1 MSLCRPH
8 LLFLLILQVR
18 WLEPRQL
25 DTTLHTLHAS
35 KREIVWSR
43 RQRNEKVSW
52 NEYFTMS
59 YQKFMTVFQ
68 MDQTCAFNRLLKPF
82 REIDSIQYEEHC
94 ILQIMM
100 KLMTK
105 RIQHTT
111 ELGNF
116 IHWSNIQHFR
126 NAMTPTFEAA
136 IDKRMTKFKGDH
148 LMKQYMKQK
157 QSNELS
163 SIGGATI
170 QKQETSIKSTFML
183 ERRQHRQS
191 WGYQKVL

>member
-1 MSLCRPH
+1 
-8 LLFLLILQVR
+8 
-18 WLEPRQL
+18 
-25 DTTLHTLHAS
+25 
-35 KREIVWSR
+35 
-43 RQRNEKVSW
+43 
-52 NEYFTMS
+52 
-59 YQKFMTVFQ
+59 
-68 MDQTCAFNRLLKPF
+68 
-82 REIDSIQYEEHC
+82 
-94 ILQIMM
+94 
-100 KLMTK
+100 
-105 RIQHTT
+105 
-111 ELGNF
+111 
-116 IHWSNIQHFR
+116 
-126 NAMTPTFEAA
+126 MTPTFEAA